1 MSIFFFFIGFVIFSA
16 YMFFL
21 IWNIS
26 FGTKNKIE
34 ENNPTIDEDTP
45 VDYDGGGNWGRF
57 PKRD

>member
-1 MSIFFFFIGFVIFSA
+1 
-16 YMFFL
+16 MFFL

-26 FGTKNKIE
+26 FSTKNKIE

-45 VDYDGGGNWGRF
+45 VDYDRGGNWGRF

>member
-1 MSIFFFFIGFVIFSA
+1 MSILFFFIGFVIFSA

-26 FGTKNKIE
+26 FSTKNKIE
-34 ENNPTIDEDTP
+34 ENNPTIDEDNP

-57 PKRD
+57 PKRN

>member
-1 MSIFFFFIGFVIFSA
+1 MSILFFFIGFVIFSA

-26 FGTKNKIE
+26 FSTKNKIE
-34 ENNPTIDEDTP
+34 ENNPTIDEDNP

>member
-1 MSIFFFFIGFVIFSA
+1 
-16 YMFFL
+16 MFFL

-26 FGTKNKIE
+26 FSTKNKIE

>member
-1 MSIFFFFIGFVIFSA
+1 MSILFFFIGFLIFSA

-26 FGTKNKIE
+26 FSTKNKIE
-34 ENNPTIDEDTP
+34 ENNPTIGEDTP

>member
-1 MSIFFFFIGFVIFSA
+1 MSILFFFIGFVIFSA

-26 FGTKNKIE
+26 FSTKNKIE

-45 VDYDGGGNWGRF
+45 VDYDGGGNWWRF